1 MAVAEERS
9 FTRGAARLFLAQSGL
24 SATIRALERELR
36 AQLLVRTTRHVDLT
50 PAGQALLREARRTLA
65 SARAAT
71 DAVAAV
77 EGLRHGAVALG
88 TMQASSFIDL
98 PALLI
103 RYRDAYPGIEFKL
116 QQASAAELGRML
128 QDHILDLIF
137 TTQANETPAEILSM
151 PLVQSP
157 VIVACRADHPLAA
170 KKTIELKLLA
180 EQSLVSFPPGWGVRD
195 LADQAMQS
203 VGLRPRYAYE
213 VNDTTT
219 VLDLLQAGCGVGVMP
234 RVIAELRPDLRC
246 ITIKGPQQ
254 TWTISA
260 QMLAPASPNPAA
272 RALWAL
278 LSSLEDLTRGALR
291 RSDLS
296 L

>member
-1 MAVAEERS
+1 MFLSTNIAEWSFASWRRS
-9 FTRGAARLFLAQSGL
+9 WPWPKNAASPGGPPGSFSPNQAFRPPSASLSGNCAL
-24 SATIRALERELR
+24 SCS
-36 AQLLVRTTRHVDLT
+36 VRTTRHVDLT

-157 VIVACRADHPLAA
+157 VIVACQP
-170 KKTIELKLLA
+170 TI
-180 EQSLVSFPPGWGVRD
+180 
-195 LADQAMQS
+195 
-203 VGLRPRYAYE
+203 PRGQE
-213 VNDTTT
+213 NDRT
-219 VLDLLQAGCGVGVMP
+219 Q
-234 RVIAELRPDLRC
+234 
-246 ITIKGPQQ
+246 
-254 TWTISA
+254 
-260 QMLAPASPNPAA
+260 AA
-272 RALWAL
+272 R
-278 LSSLEDLTRGALR
+278 
-291 RSDLS
+291 
-296 L
+296 